1 MGPRH
6 KAATVRIAFY
16 VSKRTR
22 IPLFPLSG
30 AILFPRSHLPLHI
43 FEERYRAM
51 VQDAMAGPGR
61 IAMIQPSS
69 VQSEVEGGDSDAST
83 LYQVGCVGEL
93 VGVEE
98 LDDGRFNIMLLGS
111 QRFRLIA
118 EADGGTPYRQADID
132 LAAYDDDDDPE
143 PLSSIQ
149 RADVEREARRFG
161 DALSL
166 AVDWDAVGRLDDE
179 MLVNAIAQ
187 VAPFDAGAKQALLEE
202 VTLAGRADLV
212 VQLMQFQ
219 RLAPGGA
226 DMTQTMQ

>member
-1 MGPRH
+1 MMGAKP
-6 KAATVRIAFY
+6 VRVPI
-16 VSKRTR
+16 
-22 IPLFPLSG
+22 FPLAG

-43 FEERYRAM
+43 FEDRYRAM
-51 VQDAMAGPGR
+51 VEDVLAGPGR
-61 IAMIQPSS
+61 IAMVQPLD
-69 VQSEVEGGDSDAST
+69 ETEPPP
-83 LYQVGCVGEL
+83 LYKVGCVGEL

-111 QRFRLIA
+111 NRFRLIA
-118 EADGGTPYRQADID
+118 EADSGTPYRQADID
-132 LAAYDDDDDPE
+132 LAAFDDSE
-143 PLSSIQ
+143 PPPLAPVQ

-161 DALSL
+161 DALGL
-166 AVDWDAVGRLDDE
+166 AVDWEAVGRLDDE

-187 VAPFDAGAKQALLEE
+187 VAPFDTGAKQALLEE

-226 DMTQTMQ
+226 DTEQTLQ

>member
-1 MGPRH
+1 MMGAKP
-6 KAATVRIAFY
+6 VRVPI
-16 VSKRTR
+16 
-22 IPLFPLSG
+22 FPLAG

-51 VQDAMAGPGR
+51 VEDALAGPGR
-61 IAMIQPSS
+61 IAMIQPADDGDNSS
-69 VQSEVEGGDSDAST
+69 
-83 LYQVGCVGEL
+83 LFKVGCVGEL

-111 QRFRLIA
+111 NRFRLIA
-118 EADGGTPYRQADID
+118 EADGGTPYRQADVD
-132 LAAYDDDDDPE
+132 LAAFNDDEPP

-149 RADVEREARRFG
+149 RAEVEREARRFG
-161 DALSL
+161 DSLGL
-166 AVDWDAVGRLDDE
+166 AVDWDAVGKLDDE

-187 VAPFDAGAKQALLEE
+187 VAPFDPGAKQALLEE
-202 VTLAGRADLV
+202 TTLTGRADLV

-226 DMTQTMQ
+226 DMGQTIQ